1 MTQRRVTAT
10 KQLSTVISVIQLGK
24 KTGLLSVER
33 GKGPTFE
40 EGTITFL
47 QGQIVNAVLGS
58 LQSRDA
64 VASLSGWKDCHFSFS
79 QMQPHEL
86 GSITNNRMQSTMN
99 TMSSSPHHHT
109 SPSRDSP
116 SFTPVPPIFTHNTGA
131 DNMPTQTSG
140 EFPAIHVTRHT
151 DQLYWQSATHTDPL
165 NRKPNT
171 IRTGA
176 TIETIIQ
183 AMDRQG
189 YSRLHRH
196 LYLLIDG
203 NRSVVEL
210 GNLIGRPIDE
220 TIAILSDLERAGLIH
235 QER

>member
-64 VASLSGWKDCHFSFS
+64 MASLSGWKDCHFSLS

-86 GSITNNRMQSTMN
+86 GSIANNIMQSTMN
-99 TMSSSPHHHT
+99 TMSSSPHHPT
-109 SPSRDSP
+109 SPSRASP
-116 SFTPVPPIFTHNTGA
+116 SFTPVPPI
-131 DNMPTQTSG
+131 
-140 EFPAIHVTRHT
+140 
-151 DQLYWQSATHTDPL
+151 
-165 NRKPNT
+165 
-171 IRTGA
+171 
-176 TIETIIQ
+176 
-183 AMDRQG
+183 
-189 YSRLHRH
+189 
-196 LYLLIDG
+196 
-203 NRSVVEL
+203 
-210 GNLIGRPIDE
+210 
-220 TIAILSDLERAGLIH
+220 
-235 QER
+235 